1 MNTYIRPG
9 DLKHLI
15 RVMII
20 PLLLILSGCDELK
33 DLAKLIDISEKKDG
47 KPCIIGVW
55 PAVKSGNKKYQM
67 TEKSAFKFVQNVQTA
82 VGSYRKYKRIK
93 ASRSIPDQC
102 QKLLWHD
109 EQGNV
114 SSDYLS
120 CMATWGQQ
128 SLAPHKAV
136 CPDNKTGTY
145 VIGAEVLSNNGRARV
160 LIVNLDKPKQFANK
174 RDRYTS
180 GKDINRLAR
189 NIGRAIRRELK

>member
-20 PLLLILSGCDELK
+20 PLLLTLSGCEELN

-55 PAVKSGNKKYQM
+55 PAVKSGNKKYLM

-93 ASRSIPDQC
+93 ASRTIPSQC

-128 SLAPHKAV
+128 SLVSHKAV
-136 CPDNKTGTY
+136 CPVNKTGTY

-180 GKDINRLAR
+180 GKYINRLAR